1 MRAMLNI
8 KPNKKYMDLTTSQ
21 LETLRNR
28 ILFNLEEAVKEHIAA
43 WERRMEEIEMVA
55 TFKGFK
61 L

>member
-8 KPNKKYMDLTTSQ
+8 KPNKKYMDLTTVQ
-21 LETLRNR
+21 LETLRYR
-28 ILFNLEEAVKEHIAA
+28 ILFNLEETVKDHITS

-55 TFKGFK
+55 EAKGYR